1 MSNIQQENGK
11 VMARLSQRISKSGGN
26 EETDV
31 LYLGES
37 IVVYDEHESFIGVK
51 YGDGVNKIK
60 DLPWAS
66 VGEET
71 VRQWI
76 GEKPLVKETNINGEY
91 LRLGNT
97 NNPIFQ
103 VTSNGST
110 AEMTLNGKDVVTH
123 DQLTGT
129 VPTRKIVNALPQ
141 TLTKNYIYMIPIEG
155 TDEYE
160 EYIVVEQNG
169 KLTAIKSGQDL
180 SNYTTKT
187 YVSKN
192 YATKGE
198 LTTEKTE
205 LNKKI
210 NDTLIDI
217 AEKLPTTVE
226 NYTDDQGISP
236 FLGMSPD
243 VALRQDVATANFHQV
258 MRPFETAKTVEIAG
272 NETVLNDADAI
283 DAKVIQIETIE
294 GSEIAK
300 PVEGGGYQRLGS
312 ELCIGYN
319 ADERLRFYGYD
330 NELIY
335 LYGEQ
340 TLTHKGNGEY
350 EINGNIEEATSDRI
364 VSISEKKWA
373 EPIII
378 DAESL
383 NDGWYWVEENKILEC
398 KFKVIRPTTYHDLKR
413 ILFGD
418 KITLDVSYFGDGQDH
433 IGYFSCVGINGEYN
447 VHYDDSESFTITFRL
462 KLLEPAPDFSWIV
475 NGDDFQTTFK
485 PEDLVR
491 IQYDLKAEE
500 TLAYSPQIFCETA
513 WEWDVNGYLVHV
525 EKGVGLLSGDLTLGY
540 YKGNELKSIEITEYS
555 PELPGS
561 EENFYTNENNDCK
574 IYLKCEKRPYNIE
587 EYVYENY
594 GRIIE
599 VENTFGQNFEFPNFK
614 APLTIYLELNN
625 PPRDKDVIWGYLWD
639 ANGESVQVIT
649 DSDYLQFDSLAN
661 SWYIELSNENRDYPG
676 PYYYYR
682 VSYYEDFEGES
693 PSNPYQEFP
702 LSFYKKDKKKFI
714 TDWSFEINSRH
725 VYLWNNN
732 GEDWDFYAAMK
743 KASSDKVDELNVGE
757 YCFSQGNVFFGLEE
771 WPYPYYGEAEYWIDT
786 WYDTAYAQR
795 ILESLYD
802 IEQNLIS
809 KNLPLASKKVPATSA
824 IKTLT
829 VKYPLK
835 YHKTPQESLDGDGLP
850 LVMSINE
857 VPVKRFKY
865 KYWVYEPNKVIQGAT
880 KNTTARSS
888 GSSWQEGYI
897 EGATEYIVNITYS
910 ENDKLYAEA
919 SHVHLVLWYN
929 NGYTPVIPMFAYR
942 YNDGETEDCIG
953 VINARFQFNKSND
966 ESSFLTMD
974 GGTHNTSLSPNGT
987 VEYLSDAYCHSGN
1000 WTFNILA
1007 SKI

>member
-110 AEMTLNGKDVVTH
+110 AEMTLNGKDVVTY

-129 VPTRKIVNALPQ
+129 VPTRKIVSALPS

-187 YVSKN
+187 YVSKT
-192 YATKGE
+192 YATKSE
-198 LTTEKTE
+198 LTTGKTE

-258 MRPFETAKTVEIAG
+258 MKPFETAKTVEITG

-294 GSEIAK
+294 GNEITK
-300 PVEGGGYQRLGS
+300 SVEGGGYQRLGS

-319 ADERLRFYGYD
+319 ADERLRFYGYED
-330 NELIY
+330 KPLY
-335 LYGEQ
+335 LYDEQ

-350 EINGNIEEATSDRI
+350 EINGTLETITEPT
-364 VSISEKKWA
+364 VSIEDKWWA

-378 DAESL
+378 EAEKIGG
-383 NDGWYWVEENKILEC
+383 GWYWDGLNLIC
-398 KFKVIRPTTYHDLKR
+398 KFEAKRPTEYHELR
-413 ILFGD
+413 YLLIGD
-418 KITLDVSYFGDGQDH
+418 KIKVN
-433 IGYFSCVGINGEYN
+433 IPRKINGEF
-447 VHYDDSESFTITFRL
+447 ESFYFSYGNIMGHCSIDYENIGTSDRTYTFTLLLLKEEYPDYYWIMNQESFQESFGEECIVKVQYNQKIETTVIQENRWLSDFNWSYEGGYFVYRDNGSFFGELNVAYEVGNGEINSFALPPFDMSDPNGYYSCQNNQYSIYLKANGLDEFSFYNKYGLTIQ
-462 KLLEPAPDFSWIV
+462 LEDD
-475 NGDDFQTTFK
+475 NGNTTTIENYINIEK
-485 PEDLVR
+485 PEKLPLLLHNPPTINNNIDGKLISAKGETIQINEGNSYREISDNNYYIYFDTYKDLGPFYFISVNYYEDVSGASSAKDGHEFILKNYKTEKKR
-491 IQYDLKAEE
+491 LTSKWEYYNSFENTTVLHTDLSIDCDFYALFQRATNLSSLTKNQYFIDGKNLYIGINKLPYYFEEDGEPIQTWYLTRYGQE
-500 TLAYSPQIFCETA
+500 T
-513 WEWDVNGYLVHV
+513 
-525 EKGVGLLSGDLTLGY
+525 
-540 YKGNELKSIEITEYS
+540 LKSI
-555 PELPGS
+555 
-561 EENFYTNENNDCK
+561 
-574 IYLKCEKRPYNIE
+574 YNIE
-587 EYVYENY
+587 QAL
-594 GRIIE
+594 I
-599 VENTFGQNFEFPNFK
+599 K
-614 APLTIYLELNN
+614 KEL
-625 PPRDKDVIWGYLWD
+625 PI
-639 ANGESVQVIT
+639 
-649 DSDYLQFDSLAN
+649 
-661 SWYIELSNENRDYPG
+661 
-676 PYYYYR
+676 
-682 VSYYEDFEGES
+682 
-693 PSNPYQEFP
+693 
-702 LSFYKKDKKKFI
+702 
-714 TDWSFEINSRH
+714 
-725 VYLWNNN
+725 
-732 GEDWDFYAAMK
+732 
-743 KASSDKVDELNVGE
+743 ASGK
-757 YCFSQGNVFFGLEE
+757 
-771 WPYPYYGEAEYWIDT
+771 
-786 WYDTAYAQR
+786 
-795 ILESLYD
+795 
-802 IEQNLIS
+802 
-809 KNLPLASKKVPATSA
+809 TS
-824 IKTLT
+824 TPQSLT
-829 VKYPLK
+829 VKYHLK
-835 YHKTPQESLDGDGLP
+835 YHKTPQENLGGDGLP
-850 LVMSINE
+850 LIMSINE
-857 VPVKRFKY
+857 VSVKRFKY
-865 KYWVYEPNKVIQGAT
+865 KYWVYEPNKVTQAT
-880 KNTTARSS
+880 TRGTTAKAS
-888 GSSWQEGYI
+888 GSSWQESYI
-897 EGATEYIVNITYS
+897 EGATEYIVDITYS
-910 ENDKLYAEA
+910 EDGKLYAEA
-919 SHVHLVLWYN
+919 SHVHLTLWHN
-929 NGYTPVIPMFAYR
+929 NGYTTVIPMLAYR
-942 YNDGETEDCIG
+942 YNDREAGGCIG
-953 VINARFQFNKSND
+953 IINARFQFNKSND
-966 ESSFLTMD
+966 ESGFLTMVD
-974 GGTHNTSLSPNGT
+974 GTHNTSLSPNGT
-987 VEYLSDAYCHSGN
+987 EEYLSDAYNHNGN